1 MIKFKDY
8 LNEATERSGSLHV
21 FDIDDT
27 LFHTTAKIHV
37 KNKAGQTVQ
46 KLSNSEYNDHKLP
59 AGHRYDYAEFRS
71 AGKFAK
77 ESKPILPMIKKVK
90 AIHNNII
97 DKYPNSKIIM
107 NTARTDFNKKGKFL
121 MTFHKHGI
129 PIQHIHVHRAGN
141 EPGATSPGEAKNMV
155 LRRHLNATP
164 YKRVA
169 LYDDSHSNLRH
180 FLKLRHEYPHTEFH
194 AYHAK
199 PDGSIQ
205 RMHPKDYENE
215 KL

>member
-1 MIKFKDY
+1 MINFKQY
-8 LNEATERSGSLHV
+8 LEEQLADQRRGSLHV

-37 KNKAGQTVQ
+37 KNAAGKTV
-46 KLSNSEYNDHKLP
+46 KTLSNSEFNDHKL
-59 AGHRYDYAEFRS
+59 HKDHHYDFSEFRS

-77 ESKPILPMIKKVK
+77 ESKPIVPMIKKVK
-90 AIHNNII
+90 AIHNNIVN
-97 DKYPNSKIIM
+97 KYPNSKIIM

-141 EPGATSPGEAKNMV
+141 EPGAKSPGEAKNQV
-155 LRRHLNATP
+155 LRRQLNAHP
-164 YKRVA
+164 FKRVA
-169 LYDDSHSNLRH
+169 MYDDSHSNLRH
-180 FLKLRHEYPHTEFH
+180 FLQLQKEYPHTEFH

-199 PDGSIQ
+199 SNGSIQ
-205 RMHPKDYENE
+205 RMRPKDYE
-215 KL
+215 